1 MPREMSAPNPPA
13 RRPTSGVFRLAL
25 ALFVWLVLVEVGVES
40 WYRWHEARLPK
51 GVSWS
56 MEWPRSNPS
65 FSEVPLTQKT
75 KQLLRYD
82 EEGNGTWHE
91 DDGTQWQM
99 IYLRWLPGR
108 IAVHLANSHTP
119 EVCLPS
125 AGRSV
130 QANPEL
136 ECLPVQ
142 GLRLP
147 FRTYTMEEA
156 GRTSFVFYCLWEDR
170 ALEQVFQKMDLSD
183 YGNRLSPVLEGRRN
197 VGQRS
202 LEVIVSGYA
211 DFDQAKAALVRQLQT
226 MIKVEKLAERSRAAP

>member
-1 MPREMSAPNPPA
+1 
-13 RRPTSGVFRLAL
+13 
-25 ALFVWLVLVEVGVES
+25 
-40 WYRWHEARLPK
+40 
-51 GVSWS
+51 
-56 MEWPRSNPS
+56 MEGPWSNPT
-65 FSEVPLTQKT
+65 FSELPLTQKT

-82 EEGNGTWHE
+82 EAGSATWRE

-108 IAVHLANSHTP
+108 IAVHLAKSHTP
-119 EVCLPS
+119 DVCLPS

-130 QANPEL
+130 QANPDL
-136 ECLPVQ
+136 DYLPVH

-147 FRTYTMEEA
+147 FRTYTMEET
-156 GRTSFVFYCLWEDR
+156 GKTSFVFYCLWEDR
-170 ALEQVFQKMDLSD
+170 ALEQVFQEMDLSD
-183 YGNRLSPVLEGRRN
+183 YGNRLNPVLEGRRN

-226 MIKVEKLAERSRAAP
+226 MIKVEKLKS